1 VPLIFRNSVSRLVS
15 LLFRV
20 SPAQVILSMFF
31 KVAFLATQLGSI
43 WLTFYWV
50 AGSIPTA
57 LVSSSGISPESNVWA
72 FIGAGGLF
80 LSSLISL
87 MSKALALKATFRF
100 EKVILESG
108 RIEEVSLLPGDLKN
122 GVKVLLS
129 LIDVTVP
136 ILLIVSLV
144 VFWAIVNPYSILVI
158 VALFFIGVFALKRGV
173 NFSAGKYVRTGKR
186 ARITEYLES
195 DEHNAFYKIMML
207 PSYISAVTFATIS
220 VSIIASVLLAKEIL
234 ASGSLYVDFILIA
247 TAITFLQMRSFVG
260 VIQRLGAYKPSLS
273 KLNKI
278 AGYAAKAEE
287 A

>member
-1 VPLIFRNSVSRLVS
+1 MPLIFSNSVSRLVA

-20 SPAQVILSMFF
+20 SPVQVILSMFL
-31 KVAFLATQLGSI
+31 KVVFLATQLGSI

-50 AGSIPTA
+50 SGSIPPA
-57 LVSSSGISPESNVWA
+57 LVSSSGIPSESNIWA

-158 VALFFIGVFALKRGV
+158 AALFFIGVFALKKGV
-173 NFSAGKYVRTGKR
+173 SFSAGKYVRTGKR
-186 ARITEYLES
+186 ARITEYLAS
-195 DEHNAFYKIMML
+195 DEHNAF
-207 PSYISAVTFATIS
+207 
-220 VSIIASVLLAKEIL
+220 
-234 ASGSLYVDFILIA
+234 
-247 TAITFLQMRSFVG
+247 
-260 VIQRLGAYKPSLS
+260 
-273 KLNKI
+273 
-278 AGYAAKAEE
+278 
-287 A
+287 